1 MIEGDTLLIVGG
13 VILTIVGIFLY
24 IVCSS
29 NEHLAVIREQRAE
42 DAANYAITK
51 AIAEH
56 GVHPAKASGDL
67 YRIKL

>member
-1 MIEGDTLLIVGG
+1 MIEGDTLLIVGV

-24 IVCSS
+24 IVCSSNSSS

-51 AIAEH
+51 AIA
-56 GVHPAKASGDL
+56 
-67 YRIKL
+67 